1 MRAHSVPISREATAM
16 EGLVSAVT
24 VGAATAMATTFDDN
38 IYLAMFFSRTNRQFR
53 PLHIVVGEVLGFSLL
68 IGISLI
74 GMLLGRVVDS
84 AWLGLLGLLPIS
96 IGVNTLLARQG
107 RQPSTPSQ
115 SRRSGPDRGRC
126 LSPDGPDQ
134 SRRRPLT
141 LLRALRDR
149 RTYQVSAV
157 TIANGGNNIAI
168 YIPLFASS
176 TLPRLG
182 VILLVCYAAIGLW
195 CFNSWFLIRQP
206 HTAVVMSRYVAR
218 LVPFVLIALGLSILM
233 RNGTPQALLALAGS

>member
-1 MRAHSVPISREATAM
+1 MD
-16 EGLVSAVT
+16 GLVSAVT

-53 PLHIVVGEVLGFSLL
+53 PLHIVVGEFLGFSLL
-68 IGISLI
+68 VGISLSGFLI
-74 GMLLGRVVDS
+74 GRLVDS

-107 RQPSTPSQ
+107 CGEPSPSPGGQ
-115 SRRSGPDRGRC
+115 AVGLSQQRPGEDR
-126 LSPDGPDQ
+126 L
-134 SRRRPLT
+134 RPLT
-141 LLRALRDR
+141 LLRVLRDR

-157 TIANGGNNIAI
+157 SIANGGNNIAI
-168 YIPLFASS
+168 YIPLFASCS
-176 TLPRLG
+176 LPRLA
-182 VILLVCYAAIGLW
+182 VILMVCYAAIGLW

-206 HTAVVMSRYVAR
+206 HTAVVMSRYIAR
-218 LVPFVLIALGLSILM
+218 IVPFVLIALGLSILM

>member
-1 MRAHSVPISREATAM
+1 M

-24 VGAATAMATTFDDN
+24 IGAATAMATTFDDH
-38 IYLAMFFSRTNRQFR
+38 IYLAMFFSRTNRQLR
-53 PLHIVVGEVLGFSLL
+53 PLHIVVGEYVGFSLL
-68 IGISLI
+68 IGIGLS
-74 GMLLGRVVDS
+74 GFLLGRMVDS

-107 RQPSTPSQ
+107 REAPVPSRLDGAGSERRHLLSQ
-115 SRRSGPDRGRC
+115 DRPGPAH
-126 LSPDGPDQ
+126 
-134 SRRRPLT
+134 RRPLT
-141 LLRALRDR
+141 LWRALRDR

-176 TLPRLG
+176 SLPRLG

-206 HTAVVMSRYVAR
+206 HTAVLMSRVVAR

>member
-1 MRAHSVPISREATAM
+1 MD
-16 EGLVSAVT
+16 GLMSAVT
-24 VGAATAMATTFDDN
+24 VGVATAMATTFDDN
-38 IYLAMFFSRTNRQFR
+38 IYLALFFSRTNRQFR
-53 PLHIVVGEVLGFSLL
+53 PLHIVCGEYLGFTLL
-68 IGISLI
+68 IGISLS
-74 GMLLGRVVDS
+74 GFLLGRVVDS

-96 IGVNTLLARQG
+96 IGVNTLLARQSCE
-107 RQPSTPSQ
+107 QDAPSLQLS
-115 SRRSGPDRGRC
+115 SGSDRGRGR
-126 LSPDGPDQ
+126 LQTSSGA
-134 SRRRPLT
+134 SRCRPLT
-141 LLRALRDR
+141 LWRALRDR

-206 HTAVVMSRYVAR
+206 HTAVVMSRTVAR
-218 LVPFVLIALGLSILM
+218 LVPFVLIALGLSILV
-233 RNGTPQALLALAGS
+233 RNGTPQALLALAGT

>member
-1 MRAHSVPISREATAM
+1 MD
-16 EGLVSAVT
+16 GLVSAVT

-38 IYLAMFFSRTNRQFR
+38 IYLAMFFSRTNHQFR
-53 PLHIVVGEVLGFSLL
+53 PLHIVVGECLGFSLL
-68 IGISLI
+68 ILISLSGFLI
-74 GMLLGRVVDS
+74 GRVVDS

-107 RQPSTPSQ
+107 RSEPSASPHGRTAGGEAVSLSQ
-115 SRRSGPDRGRC
+115 QRPGQDRHR
-126 LSPDGPDQ
+126 Q
-134 SRRRPLT
+134 LT
-141 LLRALRDR
+141 LLRALRER

-157 TIANGGNNIAI
+157 SIANGGNNIAI

-176 TLPRLG
+176 SLPRLA
-182 VILLVCYAAIGLW
+182 VILMVCYAAIGLW

-206 HTAVVMSRYVAR
+206 HTAIVMSRCIAR
-218 LVPFVLIALGLSILM
+218 VVPFVLIALGLSILM

>member
-1 MRAHSVPISREATAM
+1 
-16 EGLVSAVT
+16 
-24 VGAATAMATTFDDN
+24 
-38 IYLAMFFSRTNRQFR
+38 MFFSRTNRLLR
-53 PLHIVVGEVLGFSLL
+53 PLHIVVGEYVGFSLL
-68 IGISLI
+68 IGISLS
-74 GMLLGRVVDS
+74 GFLLGRMVDS

-107 RQPSTPSQ
+107 REESAPSLSARSDSKPGRSRSQ
-115 SRRSGPDRGRC
+115 A
-126 LSPDGPDQ
+126 SPAP

-141 LLRALRDR
+141 LWRALRDR

-176 TLPRLG
+176 SLPRLG

-206 HTAVVMSRYVAR
+206 HTAVVMSRVVAR

>member
-1 MRAHSVPISREATAM
+1 MD
-16 EGLVSAVT
+16 GLVSAVT

-38 IYLAMFFSRTNRQFR
+38 IYLAMFFSRTNHHFR

-68 IGISLI
+68 IGISLSGFLI
-74 GMLLGRVVDS
+74 GRVVDS

-96 IGVNTLLARQG
+96 IGVNTLLARQSCQSSSPSPSLVGASHSG
-107 RQPSTPSQ
+107 RERGLSQ
-115 SRRSGPDRGRC
+115 ACPGESH
-126 LSPDGPDQ
+126 
-134 SRRRPLT
+134 RRPLT

-157 TIANGGNNIAI
+157 SIANGGNNIAI

-176 TLPRLG
+176 SLPRLA
-182 VILLVCYAAIGLW
+182 VILVVCYAAIGLW

-206 HTAVVMSRYVAR
+206 HTAVVMSRYLAR
-218 LVPFVLIALGLSILM
+218 VVPFLLIALGFSILL